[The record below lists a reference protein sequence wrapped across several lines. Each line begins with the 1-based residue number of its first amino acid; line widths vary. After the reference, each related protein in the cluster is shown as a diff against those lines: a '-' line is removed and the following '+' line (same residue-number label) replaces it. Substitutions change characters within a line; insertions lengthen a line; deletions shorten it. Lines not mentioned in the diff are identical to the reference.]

1 MVEDVDGI
9 DRKIEPTPMTDP
21 VGASGVADH
30 SLHPGTQG
38 FWEDVSGDPGEGV
51 RGYAGGRGRDR
62 CVPMIRL
69 KDCHS
74 CPWLSPRCE

>member
-1 MVEDVDGI
+1 MIEDEDGA
-9 DRKIEPTPMTDP
+9 DRKIEPTPMTGP
-21 VGASGVADH
+21 AGASGVAEH
-30 SLHPGTQG
+30 SLHPGIQGDWTFQRTQ
-38 FWEDVSGDPGEGV
+38 GEGV
-51 RGYAGGRGRDR
+51 GEYAGGRGRDR

>member
-1 MVEDVDGI
+1 MSEDADGI
-9 DRKIEPTPMTDP
+9 DRKMEPTPTTGP
-21 VGASGVADH
+21 AGASGVADH
-30 SLHPGTQG
+30 SLHQWTQG
-38 FWEDVSGDPGEGV
+38 SGEDVSGDPGEGV
-51 RGYAGGRGRDR
+51 REYAGGRRRER

>member
-1 MVEDVDGI
+1 MGMQTVLTG
-9 DRKIEPTPMTDP
+9 RMEPAPMTNP

-51 RGYAGGRGRDR
+51 REYAGGRGREG
-62 CVPMIRL
+62 VYL
-69 KDCHS
+69 
-74 CPWLSPRCE
+74 